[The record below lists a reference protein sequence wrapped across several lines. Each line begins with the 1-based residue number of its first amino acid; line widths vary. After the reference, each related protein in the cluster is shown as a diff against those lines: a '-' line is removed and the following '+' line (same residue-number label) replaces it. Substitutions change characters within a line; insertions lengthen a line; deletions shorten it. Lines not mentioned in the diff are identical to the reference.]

1 MTEPVSQT
9 AEARKFLFFK
19 DSRPIAPSIDD
30 KISAA
35 VQEIIHGVGMGFTSV
50 FLLCLTLSL
59 IPLFGK
65 APVGDLRYG
74 LLALIYILAS
84 LGMLSANS
92 KIGPRLYQSGI
103 PKRRTYVSD
112 ALYVGMAAAAGS
124 AFVLIFEIWRPSG
137 VSSQQND
144 ANKFA
149 LIANGFLLLLWSLR
163 MIQERIQWILDLRAE
178 QGHVLAQGTDGKE
191 GEGDTQS
198 AWIERPIK

>member
-19 DSRPIAPSIDD
+19 DSRPIGPTSDD

-35 VQEIIHGVGMGFTSV
+35 VQEIIHGVSMGFTSV

-65 APVGDLRYG
+65 GPIGDLRYA
-74 LLALIYILAS
+74 LLGLIYILAS

-149 LIANGFLLLLWSLR
+149 LIAHGFLLLLWSLR

-178 QGHVLAQGTDGKE
+178 QGHVLGQGAESENTNRGSRPAWYQRPAQ
-191 GEGDTQS
+191 
-198 AWIERPIK
+198 